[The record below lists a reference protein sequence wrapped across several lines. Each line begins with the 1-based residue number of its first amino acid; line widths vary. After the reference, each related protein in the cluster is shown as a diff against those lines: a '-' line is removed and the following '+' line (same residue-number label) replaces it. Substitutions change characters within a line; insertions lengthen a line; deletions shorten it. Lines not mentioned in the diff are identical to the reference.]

1 MEKNSNIIN
10 AINTSLSN
18 GISFYAFKTNNQ
30 DFQFGAQVDKNYCSN
45 EGFKIAPFII
55 NEENPLS
62 NIYKQY
68 SADEICSLFTFKE
81 HLSIHRSIQDNSTD
95 FETYALSF
103 KDSQRL
109 IQDKELEKIVL
120 SRIIVEKYT
129 QINWGE
135 LFVHLTEKYP
145 DAFCFIYNNPQTGAW
160 CGATPELLGSYNGN
174 EFQTMALAGTKPI
187 TDETKWD
194 IKNINEQNYVVDFI
208 ASILTKYQIDFK
220 ISNKFNK
227 EAGFV
232 KHLCNGFNAKISDID
247 TAHDIIRELHPTPA
261 LAGTP
266 QDKVV
271 PAIPCV
277 EHHAREYYGGYI
289 GYFTQNTF
297 DYYVN
302 LRSMRFDNNRYKLF
316 VGGGIT
322 DKSQLDS
329 EWTETQN
336 KSKTL
341 MSILHSKK

>member
-18 GISFYAFKTNNQ
+18 GISFYAFKPYNQ
-30 DFQFGAQVDKNYCSN
+30 GFQFGAQVDSDYSSN

-68 SADEICSLFTFKE
+68 SDDEICALFTSQG
-81 HLSIHRSIQDNSTD
+81 HLSIHRSIHDYSTD
-95 FETYALSF
+95 FDTYTLSF
-103 KDSQRL
+103 EDCQNL
-109 IQDKELEKIVL
+109 IQANELEKIVL
-120 SRIIVEKYT
+120 SRIIVEEYT

-135 LFVHLTEKYP
+135 LFIHLTEKYP
-145 DAFCFIYNNPQTGAW
+145 DAFCFIYNSPQTGAW
-160 CGATPELLGSYNGN
+160 CGATPELLGRYNGN

-187 TDETKWD
+187 TDETEWD

-220 ISNKFNK
+220 LSEKFNK

-232 KHLCNGFNAKISDID
+232 KHLCNRFNAEVKDIH
-247 TAHDIIRELHPTPA
+247 TAYDIIRELHPTPA

-266 QDKVV
+266 QNKVV
-271 PAIPCV
+271 KAIPHV
-277 EHHAREYYGGYI
+277 ERHAREYYGGYI
-289 GYFTQNTF
+289 GYFSQNTF

-302 LRSMRFDNNRYKLF
+302 LRSMRFDNNQYKLF

-322 DKSQLDS
+322 DKSKLDS
-329 EWTETQN
+329 EWAETQN

-341 MSILHSKK
+341 MSILHSQK